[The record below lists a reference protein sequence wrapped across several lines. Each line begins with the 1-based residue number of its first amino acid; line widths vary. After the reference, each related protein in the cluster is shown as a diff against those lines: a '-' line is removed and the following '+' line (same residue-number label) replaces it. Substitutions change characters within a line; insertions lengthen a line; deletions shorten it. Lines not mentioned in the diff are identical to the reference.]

1 MLRTLRWLESA
12 LLIGGSVLLAFWV
25 LAALHQ
31 HLLAAWDRA
40 AFERAPARPPAA
52 RHVSHEP
59 RALAPGSWQ
68 EPLVDTTRWSAGR
81 IAKYFATLE
90 APDAFA
96 AERLALLEIPA
107 IDLAVVVL
115 DGTDEWTLN
124 RGVGRIPGTVR
135 PGSPGNAGIAG
146 HRDGFFRALEH
157 VKEGDLVRIVRP
169 GAARPR
175 LFRIAWLRVVR
186 PDEVWVLDDT
196 EEASLTLVTCHPFY
210 WVGNAP
216 ERYIVRAVAA
226 EGDEPGRERAG
237 RGTRARG

>member
-1 MLRTLRWLESA
+1 MLRILRWLESA
-12 LLIGGSVLLAFWV
+12 LLLGGGVLLALWA

-40 AFERAPARPPAA
+40 AFERLPAPPPAA
-52 RHVSHEP
+52 LHVSHEP
-59 RALAPGSWQ
+59 RERAPDTWR
-68 EPLVDTTRWSAGR
+68 EPMVDTTRWSAGR

-107 IDLAVVVL
+107 IDLSVVVL

-124 RGVGRIPGTVR
+124 RGVGRIAGTVR
-135 PGSPGNAGIAG
+135 PGRAGNAGIAG
-146 HRDGFFRALEH
+146 HRDGFFRGLEH
-157 VKEGDLVRIVRP
+157 VREGDLVRIVRP

-175 LFRIAWLRVVR
+175 LFRIAWLRVVQ

-226 EGDEPGRERAG
+226 DADEPASERAG
-237 RGTRARG
+237 RDARG